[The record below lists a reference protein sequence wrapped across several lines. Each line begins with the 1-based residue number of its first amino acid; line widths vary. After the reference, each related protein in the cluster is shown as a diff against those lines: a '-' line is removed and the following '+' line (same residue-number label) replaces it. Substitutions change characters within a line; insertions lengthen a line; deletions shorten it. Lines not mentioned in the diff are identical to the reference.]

1 MRNPENRSFEILK
14 LQAILTASVIF
25 KPHTIF
31 SSIFIPMQRITTLF
45 VCLLFFFCSSSQEI
59 NGFWKG
65 RLVMEPGG
73 CFPVYNIEF
82 QLQVSGNRITGSSYH
97 YSDTTNYVKEEFEG
111 VYDPA
116 LKSLSV
122 EEQKVSVFRIP
133 PDCIPC
139 IKKYTLTYHTDG
151 KEEQLRGSWSGKT
164 MDNKSTCP
172 PGTIVLTRITKST
185 FKPEVATELIQRKNE
200 LVKEIYVDTGTIK
213 LDFYD
218 NGQVD
223 GDTISVYV
231 NNVTIVS
238 QKMLTTKPLTIFVTI
253 DLNKTL
259 QEVIMVGENLGSI
272 PPNTALMII
281 NANDKRYQ
289 LFLTSD
295 DKKNALVRFIYE
307 KPK

>member
-1 MRNPENRSFEILK
+1 MRRISILILLK
-14 LQAILTASVIF
+14 LLV
-25 KPHTIF
+25 
-31 SSIFIPMQRITTLF
+31 
-45 VCLLFFFCSSSQEI
+45 FCAVSQEI
-59 NGFWKG
+59 NGYWKG

-82 QLQVSGNRITGSSYH
+82 QLQIVGNRITGTSYH

-111 VYDPA
+111 LFEPSS
-116 LKSLSV
+116 KSLSM
-122 EEQKVSVFRIP
+122 EEQKVAVFHIP

-139 IKKYTLTYHTDG
+139 IKKYALAYFSDG

-164 MDNKSTCP
+164 MDGKSTCP
-172 PGTIVLTRITKST
+172 PGTIVLTRIQQSA
-185 FKPEVATELIQRKNE
+185 FKPEVRPELIARKNE
-200 LVKEIYVDTGTIK
+200 LVREIFVDTGAIK

-218 NGQVD
+218 NGQID

-231 NNVTIVS
+231 NNTPVVS
-238 QKMLTTKPLTIFVTI
+238 RKMLTAKPITVYVPI
-253 DLNKTL
+253 DFQKTQ
-259 QEVIMVGENLGSI
+259 QEVIMIGENLGSI

-295 DKKNALVRFIYE
+295 DKKNALVRFIYR
-307 KPK
+307 KPGTN